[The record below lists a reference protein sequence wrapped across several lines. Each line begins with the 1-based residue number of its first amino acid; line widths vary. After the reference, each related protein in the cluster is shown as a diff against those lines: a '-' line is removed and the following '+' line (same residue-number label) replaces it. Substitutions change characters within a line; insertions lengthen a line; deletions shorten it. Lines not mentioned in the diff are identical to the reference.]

1 MSRKGLALY
10 CMKIH
15 AVFTA
20 CLCRFEPTSSGMKN
34 FDYVIIGGGLAG
46 SHAAQAIREND
57 KNGSILLIT
66 DENRIPYDRV
76 PLSKNY
82 LMGKMKSE
90 VLYVK
95 QSNFYAD
102 QKIEL
107 LVDSKATKL
116 DPENHA
122 IHIGNDTKVNY
133 KKLLLATGGQ
143 ARRLSIPGSDLKGV
157 FYLRTIDDAD
167 KILKAMQESKN
178 VVIIGGGFIG
188 CELASSFTKK
198 NISSTII
205 ELGPKI
211 LGRVFDQDTARWLD
225 DYFARN
231 GVKIMTSTTPTEIVG
246 KKGKVS
252 GVKLQSGQIISADFL
267 VIGIGIIPN
276 TDLAK
281 DAGLEVDNGIVV
293 NQYLQTSDPDIY
305 AASDVARFY
314 SPVFRR
320 YMRLEHYDLAVKQ
333 GRLAGENMTGKSKQ
347 FEELPY
353 FFSFM
358 FDVRIEAYGD
368 MSKYDNVVTKGSP
381 AENGGFTKFYL
392 DDGVINAVMMVTRK
406 ENVEYIKQLI
416 YSRKKI
422 NDTSILTKDEQ
433 KIETTT

>member
-1 MSRKGLALY
+1 MNF
-10 CMKIH
+10 H
-15 AVFTA
+15 AITTA
-20 CLCRFEPTSSGMKN
+20 RLCRFGSMSSRMKN

-57 KNGSILLIT
+57 PNGSILLIT
-66 DENRIPYDRV
+66 DENHPPYDRV

-82 LMGKMKSE
+82 LTGKMKSE

-107 LVDSKATKL
+107 LVGSKATKL
-116 DPENHA
+116 DPKNH
-122 IHIGNDTKVNY
+122 IVDIGSGTQVNY
-133 KKLLLATGGQ
+133 KKLLLVTGGQ
-143 ARRLSIPGSDLKGV
+143 VRRLSIPGSDLKGV

-167 KILKAMQESKN
+167 KILKAMRESKN

-198 NISSTII
+198 SISSTII

-225 DYFARN
+225 DYFTKK
-231 GVKIMTSTTPTEIVG
+231 GVKIMTSTTPTAIVG
-246 KKGKVS
+246 KEGKVS
-252 GVKLQSGQIISADFL
+252 GVKLQSGQIIPADFL

-281 DAGLEVDNGIVV
+281 NAGLAVDNGIVV
-293 NQYLQTSDPDIY
+293 NQYLQTSNPDIY

-314 SPVFRR
+314 SPIFRR

-381 AENGGFTKFYL
+381 IENGGFTKFYL

-422 NDTSILTKDEQ
+422 NDTSILTKGEQ
-433 KIETTT
+433 KIEATT

>member
-1 MSRKGLALY
+1 MNFN
-10 CMKIH
+10 
-15 AVFTA
+15 AVLTA
-20 CLCRFEPTSSGMKN
+20 RLCRFGPIPFWMKN
-34 FDYVIIGGGLAG
+34 FDYVIVGGGLAG

-57 KNGSILLIT
+57 QNGSILLVT
-66 DENRIPYDRV
+66 DENHLPYDRV

-82 LMGKMKSE
+82 LLGKMKSE

-95 QSNFYAD
+95 KSNFYAD

-107 LVDSKATKL
+107 LVGHKATKL
-116 DPENHA
+116 DPKNHVVDMGDDSQ
-122 IHIGNDTKVNY
+122 ISY

-167 KILKAMQESKN
+167 EILKVMQESKN

-198 NISSTII
+198 SISSTII

-225 DYFARN
+225 DYFTKK

-246 KKGKVS
+246 KEGKVS
-252 GVKLQSGQIISADFL
+252 GVKLQSGQIIPADFL

-281 DAGLEVDNGIVV
+281 DAGLEVNNGIVV
-293 NQYLQTSDPDIY
+293 NQYLQTSNPDIY

-314 SPVFRR
+314 SPVFER

-368 MSKYDNVVTKGSP
+368 MGKYDNVVTKGSP

-422 NDTSILTKDEQ
+422 NDTSILAKDEQ
-433 KIETTT
+433 KIEATT

>member
-1 MSRKGLALY
+1 
-10 CMKIH
+10 MKIH
-15 AVFTA
+15 AVIPS
-20 CLCRFEPTSSGMKN
+20 CLCRLEPISSGMKN

-57 KNGSILLIT
+57 QDGSILLISN
-66 DENRIPYDRV
+66 ENHLPYDRV

-95 QSNFYAD
+95 QPNFYAN
-102 QKIEL
+102 QKIGL
-107 LVDSKATKL
+107 LVGSKATKL
-116 DPENHA
+116 DPENHD
-122 IHIGNDTKVNY
+122 IYIGNDTKIKY

-167 KILKAMQESKN
+167 EIIKAMQESKN

-205 ELGPKI
+205 EIGPKI

-225 DYFARN
+225 DYFARK
-231 GVKIMTSTTPTEIVG
+231 GVKIMTSTTPTEMVG
-246 KKGKVS
+246 KKGKIS
-252 GVKLQSGQIISADFL
+252 GVKLQSGQIIPADFL
-267 VIGIGIIPN
+267 VVGIGIIPN

-293 NQYLQTSDPDIY
+293 NQYLQTSNPDIY
-305 AASDVARFY
+305 AASDVAKFY

-333 GRLAGENMTGKSKQ
+333 GRLAGENMAGKSKQ

-381 AENGGFTKFYL
+381 TKNGGITKFYL
-392 DDGVINAVMMVTRK
+392 DDDVVNAVVMVTRK

-422 NDTSILTKDEQ
+422 NDISILTKDEQ
-433 KIETTT
+433 KIVTTT

>member
-10 CMKIH
+10 CMKIN
-15 AVFTA
+15 AVITS
-20 CLCRFEPTSSGMKN
+20 CLCRFEPISSGMKN
-34 FDYVIIGGGLAG
+34 SDYVIIGGGLAG

-57 KNGSILLIT
+57 PDGSILLVSN
-66 DENRIPYDRV
+66 ENHLPYDRV

-95 QSNFYAD
+95 QPNFYAD

-107 LVDSKATKL
+107 LVGSKATKL
-116 DPENHA
+116 DPENHDVY
-122 IHIGNDTKVNY
+122 IGNDIKIKY

-167 KILKAMQESKN
+167 EIIKVMQESKN

-225 DYFARN
+225 DYFARK
-231 GVKIMTSTTPTEIVG
+231 GVKIMTNTTPTEIVG
-246 KKGKVS
+246 KKGKTS
-252 GVKLQSGQIISADFL
+252 GVKLQSGQIIPADFL
-267 VIGIGIIPN
+267 VIGIGIIPS

-293 NQYLQTSDPDIY
+293 NQYLQTSNPDIY

-368 MSKYDNVVTKGSP
+368 MSKYNNVVTKGNP
-381 AENGGFTKFYL
+381 IENGGFTKFYL

-422 NDTSILTKDEQ
+422 NDPSILTKDEQ
-433 KIETTT
+433 KIGATT

>member
-1 MSRKGLALY
+1 
-10 CMKIH
+10 
-15 AVFTA
+15 
-20 CLCRFEPTSSGMKN
+20 MKN

-46 SHAAQAIREND
+46 SHAAQAIRAND
-57 KNGSILLIT
+57 PDGSILLVS
-66 DENRIPYDRV
+66 DENHLPYDRV

-107 LVDSKATKL
+107 LVGSKATKL
-116 DPENHA
+116 DPENHTVYL
-122 IHIGNDTKVNY
+122 GNGTKVNY

-157 FYLRTIDDAD
+157 FYLRTINDAN
-167 KILKAMQESKN
+167 KILKAMQEAKN

-211 LGRVFDQDTARWLD
+211 LGRAFDQDTAGWLD
-225 DYFARN
+225 GYFTKK
-231 GVKIMTSTTPTEIVG
+231 GVKIMTSTTPTEIIGNEG
-246 KKGKVS
+246 KIT
-252 GVKLQSGQIISADFL
+252 GVKLQSGQIIPADFL
-267 VIGIGIIPN
+267 VIGIGIIPS

-293 NQYLQTSDPDIY
+293 NSYLQTSNPDIY

-314 SPVFRR
+314 SPIFGRH
-320 YMRLEHYDLAVKQ
+320 MRLEHYDLAVKQ

-368 MSKYDNVVTKGSP
+368 MGKYNNVVTKGNP
-381 AENGGFTKFYL
+381 TENGGFTKFYL
-392 DDGVINAVMMVTRK
+392 DDGVINAVLMVTRK

-422 NDTSILTKDEQ
+422 SDPHILTKDEQ
-433 KIETTT
+433 KIEATT

>member
-1 MSRKGLALY
+1 
-10 CMKIH
+10 
-15 AVFTA
+15 
-20 CLCRFEPTSSGMKN
+20 MKN

-57 KNGSILLIT
+57 SNGSILLVS
-66 DENRIPYDRV
+66 DENHLPYDRV

-82 LMGKMKSE
+82 LLGKMKGDL
-90 VLYVK
+90 LYVK
-95 QSNFYAD
+95 KSNFYAD
-102 QKIEL
+102 QKIKL
-107 LVDSKATKL
+107 LLGYKATKL
-116 DPENHA
+116 NPTNNIVD
-122 IHIGNDTKVNY
+122 ISDGTQINY

-143 ARRLSIPGSDLKGV
+143 ARGLSIQGSDLKGV

-167 KILKAMQESKN
+167 AILKTMQGSKSA
-178 VVIIGGGFIG
+178 VIIGGGFIG

-205 ELGPKI
+205 EVGPKI
-211 LGRVFDQDTARWLD
+211 LGKVFDQDTAKWLE
-225 DYFARN
+225 DYFTRK
-231 GVKIMTSTTPTEIVG
+231 GVKIMTNTTPTEIVG
-246 KKGKVS
+246 KEGKVS
-252 GVKLQSGQIISADFL
+252 GVRLQSGQILSADF
-267 VIGIGIIPN
+267 VVVGIGIIPN
-276 TDLAK
+276 VELAK
-281 DAGLEVDNGIVV
+281 DAGLEVNNGIVV

-368 MSKYDNVVTKGSP
+368 MSKYDNVVTKGNQT
-381 AENGGFTKFYL
+381 EHGGFTKFYL

-422 NDTSILTKDEQ
+422 DDPRILTKDEQ
-433 KIETTT
+433 KIEATI

>member
-1 MSRKGLALY
+1 
-10 CMKIH
+10 
-15 AVFTA
+15 
-20 CLCRFEPTSSGMKN
+20 MKN
-34 FDYVIIGGGLAG
+34 FDYVIVGGGLAG

-57 KNGSILLIT
+57 SNGSILLISG
-66 DENRIPYDRV
+66 ENHLPYDRV

-82 LMGKMKSE
+82 LLGKMKSE

-95 QSNFYAD
+95 KLNFYAD

-107 LVDSKATKL
+107 LVGHKATKL
-116 DPENHA
+116 DPKNHVVD
-122 IHIGNDTKVNY
+122 IDDGSQINY
-133 KKLLLATGGQ
+133 KKLLLATGGR
-143 ARRLSIPGSDLKGV
+143 ARQLSITGSDLKGV

-167 KILKAMQESKN
+167 AILNAMQESKSA
-178 VVIIGGGFIG
+178 VIIGGGFIG

-205 ELGPKI
+205 EVGPKI

-225 DYFARN
+225 DYFTKK
-231 GVKIMTSTTPTEIVG
+231 GVKIMKNTTPTEIIG
-246 KKGKVS
+246 KEGEVS
-252 GVKLQSGQIISADFL
+252 GIKLQSGQIIPTDFI

-276 TDLAK
+276 TELAK

-293 NQYLQTSDPDIY
+293 NQYLQTSDSDIY

-314 SPVFRR
+314 SPVFGKQ
-320 YMRLEHYDLAVKQ
+320 MRLEHYDLAIKQ
-333 GRLAGENMTGKSKQ
+333 GKLAGENMTGKSKQ

-368 MSKYDNVVTKGSP
+368 LSKYDNVVTKGSP
-381 AENGGFTKFYL
+381 TENGNFTKFYL
-392 DDGVINAVMMVTRK
+392 ENGVINAVMMVTRK

-416 YSRKKI
+416 HSRKKLD
-422 NDTSILTKDEQ
+422 DTGILTKDEQ
-433 KIETTT
+433 KIEATKT

>member
-1 MSRKGLALY
+1 MNFNAIL
-10 CMKIH
+10 
-15 AVFTA
+15 TA
-20 CLCRFEPTSSGMKN
+20 RLCRFGLISLWMKN
-34 FDYVIIGGGLAG
+34 FDYVIVGGGLAG
-46 SHAAQAIREND
+46 SHAAQSIREND
-57 KNGSILLIT
+57 QNGSILLVT
-66 DENRIPYDRV
+66 DENHLPYDRV

-82 LMGKMKSE
+82 LLGKMKSE

-95 QSNFYAD
+95 KSNFYAD

-107 LVDSKATKL
+107 LVGHKATKL
-116 DPENHA
+116 DPKNHVVDMGDDSQ
-122 IHIGNDTKVNY
+122 ISY

-167 KILKAMQESKN
+167 EILKVMQESKN

-225 DYFARN
+225 DYFARK
-231 GVKIMTSTTPTEIVG
+231 GVKIMTSTTPTEILG
-246 KKGKVS
+246 KEGKVS
-252 GVKLQSGQIISADFL
+252 GVKLQSGQIIPADFL

-281 DAGLEVDNGIVV
+281 DAGLEVNNGIVV

-320 YMRLEHYDLAVKQ
+320 YMRLEHYDLALKQ

-381 AENGGFTKFYL
+381 TENGGFTKFYL

-406 ENVEYIKQLI
+406 EDVEYIKQLI

-422 NDTSILTKDEQ
+422 HDTSILAKDEQ
-433 KIETTT
+433 KIEATT

>member
-1 MSRKGLALY
+1 MRQA
-10 CMKIH
+10 
-15 AVFTA
+15 
-20 CLCRFEPTSSGMKN
+20 
-34 FDYVIIGGGLAG
+34 DYLIIGGGLAG
-46 SHAAQAIREND
+46 AHAAETIREND
-57 KNGSILLIT
+57 DSGSIIIVT
-66 DENRIPYDRV
+66 DEKHIPYDRV

-82 LMGKMKSE
+82 LLGKIKSE

-95 QSNFYAD
+95 KPNFYAD

-107 LVDSKATKL
+107 LVGYKATKL
-116 DPENHA
+116 DPENH
-122 IHIGNDTKVNY
+122 IVDISDGTQINY

-143 ARRLSIPGSDLKGV
+143 ARRLSIQGSDLKGV

-167 KILKAMQESKN
+167 AILKMMQESKSA
-178 VVIIGGGFIG
+178 VIIGGGFIG

-205 ELGPKI
+205 EVGPKI
-211 LGRVFDQDTARWLD
+211 LGRVFDQDTARWLE
-225 DYFARN
+225 DYFTRK

-246 KKGKVS
+246 KEGKVS
-252 GVKLQSGQIISADFL
+252 GVKLQSGQTIPADFV

-276 TDLAK
+276 MDLAK

-293 NQYLQTSDPDIY
+293 NQYLQTSDSDIY

-314 SPVFRR
+314 SPVFGRQ
-320 YMRLEHYDLAVKQ
+320 MRLEHYDLAIKQ
-333 GRLAGENMTGKSKQ
+333 GKLAGENMTGKSKQ

-368 MSKYDNVVTKGSP
+368 LSKYDNVITKGSP
-381 AENGGFTKFYL
+381 TGNGNFTKFYL
-392 DDGVINAVMMVTRK
+392 ENDVVNAVMMVTRK

-416 YSRKKI
+416 HSRKKI
-422 NDTSILTKDEQ
+422 SDASILIKEEQ
-433 KIETTT
+433 MVVSKT